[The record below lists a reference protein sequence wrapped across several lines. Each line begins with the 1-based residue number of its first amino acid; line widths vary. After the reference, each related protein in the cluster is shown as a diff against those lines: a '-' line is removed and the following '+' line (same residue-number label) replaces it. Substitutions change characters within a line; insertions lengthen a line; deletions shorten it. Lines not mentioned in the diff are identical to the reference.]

1 MADSFTEKSSKSY
14 GKRIGE
20 SFKGIASGGLLF
32 LVGIGLLV
40 FNEKNSVE
48 VSKSLKEGENCVIS
62 VSSETVD
69 PANDQKLVHFT
80 GRAVAESLLAD
91 EEFGVAV
98 TNELRLIRSVEM
110 YQWTEEVREETEEK
124 IGGREETTRTY
135 TYKKTWS
142 PDLIDSSSF
151 AHPEGHDNPADFL
164 FGEKEVLADEVFVG
178 AFRIPPNQARYIGS
192 PIDLPAELHPAAGLP
207 TNIVKT
213 AHGWYLPGA
222 RNGTA
227 QDPQIG
233 DERVVFRHVP
243 PCDVSFI
250 AQQIGSTIAAY
261 PTKTKALFIHENGI
275 HSSAEMFSNQRKAN
289 SMLTWLLRLLGF
301 ILISGGVKM
310 ILAPLVVL
318 ASVLPFLG
326 RIVGFGTGFVAFLV
340 GLIVSLLTIAI
351 SWLAYRPLIGIP
363 LLVAV
368 VALIVFLVRKVKAAK
383 IADA

>member
-142 PDLIDSSSF
+142 PDLIDSASF

-164 FGEKEVLADEVFVG
+164 FGEKEVMADEVFVG
-178 AFRIPPNQARYIGS
+178 AFRIPPNRARYIGS

-250 AQQIGSTIAAY
+250 AQQIGSTIATY

-383 IADA
+383 TADA